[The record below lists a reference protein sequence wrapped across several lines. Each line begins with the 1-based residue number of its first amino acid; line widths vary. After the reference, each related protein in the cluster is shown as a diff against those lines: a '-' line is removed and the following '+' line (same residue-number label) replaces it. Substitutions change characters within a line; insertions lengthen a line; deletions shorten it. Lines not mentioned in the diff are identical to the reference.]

1 VKEPM
6 YKFIDIHDIEANE
19 KQPRTHFEKEKIQE
33 LSVSI
38 QQNGLLQP
46 IVVRPYNGKYQIVVG
61 ERRFRACKLA
71 GLEEVP
77 CMVQEYNEDQTATAA
92 LVENIQRENLS
103 PIEEALA
110 YQQLLD
116 TQDITQ
122 EQLAEKLSLSARYIS
137 QLERGIAFGSATTI
151 TNICKALNITSD
163 FLFYDL
169 IKSNSPIMNDLIDEN
184 FLEDYLKLDNYNKVI
199 VNSITKELVKLQ
211 KENFE
216 INKQYKK
223 A

>member
-1 VKEPM
+1 MNDV
-6 YKFIDIHDIEANE
+6 E
-19 KQPRTHFEKEKIQE
+19 KNLRKNIGKKI
-33 LSVSI
+33 
-38 QQNGLLQP
+38 
-46 IVVRPYNGKYQIVVG
+46 
-61 ERRFRACKLA
+61 KLA
-71 GLEEVP
+71 RTKA
-77 CMVQEYNEDQTATAA
+77 EY
-92 LVENIQRENLS
+92 
-103 PIEEALA
+103 
-110 YQQLLD
+110 
-116 TQDITQ
+116 TQ

-151 TNICKALNITSD
+151 TIICKALNITSD